1 MTHLFSASRSAF
13 FCVFILLS
21 ALTAANLPT
30 TAHAQENQA
39 IGRVVTSTG
48 SVTARDLNGAIRAL
62 SRRSDIFVGD
72 TVITGPNGF
81 AQLRMVDSA
90 QISFK
95 ADTEFTFSV
104 YNSDGPG
111 GAADNAVMEMVRGGF
126 RTISGTIGEDQGDD
140 YQVTTQFANIGI
152 RGTTHEA
159 VIDAGALLTGVYDGG
174 TTIANAQGSINT
186 GENANFDYSQTFPGQ
201 PPQGLLQQPA
211 QLGQI
216 NLNQNAGADGDD
228 DDDADAGDEGD
239 AGEDGNDGADDNDGN
254 DDNGGLAD
262 ADDEEAAARP
272 IGDQDGNDNNDDGP
286 GLIGGNRGN
295 ELANVDPADDTD
307 TTRIVDLNP
316 AVNIRDEDDFVRA
329 GVGNIENDEE
339 ENTNVLSAADIAST
353 SERIGFILSR
363 NISPGAIFPGNVTTL
378 ESGQQVLLIG
388 NDLTTPRNVDSSP
401 NFIFRGDGDFLEFID
416 GNIVDAAR
424 GENPYNFQ
432 AGLWGSA
439 DNPVSLFTDYTDN
452 TNFDTYQD
460 PFIVVSVE
468 PAPLASLTGEV
479 VYMSNFERILGG
491 SSLGGGISDFFTAF
505 EVDFSAG
512 LINEGTMD
520 FCIGGNGFCND
531 AGSQQW
537 EFDFSGTVRD
547 GFVVAS
553 PDSATGRINGQRA
566 SIYGLIEGVFTG
578 NNGEAFLG
586 GFNLFYDPDLDEF
599 LGEGDNFQAV
609 AVGLPE
615 TLVDG
620 IFLLEQERRATR
632 EDIESLDDDA
642 FLVQEGYA
650 RIFLG
655 YSRPTSL
662 DLASYDNSIFFVD
675 SRSRPRIA
683 LVDPDFD
690 VDITRIDENLPGPL
704 SNFFDVN
711 WERWDGPL
719 LTYTDNLDTT
729 EFTDGANDQ
738 IHDIAYFARF
748 EDAHL
753 QDVTGHYDQVLG
765 FVGENGEGT
774 AISMLSMEFDINFS
788 GNLQNIT
795 NGRLEI
801 ETHYNE
807 GWLVFFEGDLI
818 DNIVEFDLLASGTSE
833 NTGIYDSDGL
843 LVGGIDT
850 SDSNMQGV
858 IVSGR
863 DFEGGEN
870 PALLSSFYFRED
882 SNDPNRARLSGLAL
896 VGRDDIS
903 FVDIGLSGLL
913 SDEQL
918 FAATTADNNGYTGMI
933 NIPGMQQ
940 NQILETGLG
949 LDFESVES
957 DLIDVFFMDLEG
969 DPSYNDYAAVFEL
982 NQSFSEFG
990 SGNIF
995 SSSNANYFLQ
1005 MAAWNDANGMGDLTK
1020 FATMSGENFFDEEN
1034 FNTPV
1039 FWNNFSP
1046 TEFSTS
1052 LNGRFSTVLEAFGII
1067 NYDNQGAGTSFVKP
1081 IDQFSMEFDVDFGSG
1096 FISNGNMHS
1105 SVQADD
1111 FQTSGI
1117 EYNWMTYFNGVISG
1131 GETTLTPS
1139 SVSFV
1144 KTVNGDSV
1152 ASYDASYGMNNEIIA
1167 DFTGDTDTPIL
1178 TGSYFFDHLELSP
1191 STFYAAAAGNF
1202 ATTGIVDA
1210 RLSTTE
1216 MFQMEHHV
1224 GMIID
1229 GAHIDGGGNLVPG
1242 SISFGLASHPAYSG
1256 GTSPVFGI
1264 NDRGMQVFEGVD
1276 LALDQPF
1283 DEVLTGT
1290 SSANVLGAEL
1300 EVIDSE
1306 ADLNYQ
1312 IALGY
1317 WDSGD
1322 MTVMHNQLDNMQT
1335 SSLDQEIF
1343 WANVIPAD
1351 ISELTG
1357 TNTFTSTGD
1366 YIGNGS
1372 SGQVNN
1378 LSMSFMVNFDT
1389 STISGGSLNIG
1400 DMYSDEWNV
1409 AFSGGNINGSLVQF
1423 TGITGN
1429 YLEFSSP
1436 VCSNC
1441 VTGQIGGIFA
1451 EDVTGEPT
1459 GFAAGF
1465 TLNNS
1470 LGTTLEDFV
1479 QGAAILTSDA
1489 L

>member
-1 MTHLFSASRSAF
+1 MTHLFPASRSAF

-21 ALTAANLPT
+21 ALTASNLPGT
-30 TAHAQENQA
+30 VQAQENQA

-95 ADTEFTFSV
+95 ADTEFTFSA

-140 YQVTTQFANIGI
+140 YQITTQFANIGI

-174 TTIANAQGSINT
+174 TTIANAQGSLNT

-201 PPQGLLQQPA
+201 APQGLLQQPT

-216 NLNQNAGADGDD
+216 NLNQGAGADD
-228 DDDADAGDEGD
+228 DDD
-239 AGEDGNDGADDNDGN
+239 DGNNDAADDDANDAADENDDGNADDDNDG
-254 DDNGGLAD
+254 NGGLAD
-262 ADDEEAAARP
+262 ADDEDAAARP
-272 IGDQDGNDNNDDGP
+272 IGNQDGDNNNDDGP

-307 TTRIVDLNP
+307 TTRIVDINP

-329 GVGNIENDEE
+329 GVGDIENDEE
-339 ENTNVLSAADIAST
+339 ENTNVLSDADIAST

-388 NDLTTPRNVDSSP
+388 NDLSTPRNVDSSP
-401 NFIFRGDGDFLEFID
+401 NFIFQGGGTFLEFID

-424 GENPYNFQ
+424 GENPYNFE

-460 PFIVVSVE
+460 PFIIVSVE
-468 PAPLASLTGEV
+468 PAPLASLSGEV

-520 FCIGGNGFCND
+520 FCIGGNGFCNNE
-531 AGSQQW
+531 GSQRW
-537 EFDFSGTVRD
+537 EFDYSGTVRE

-632 EDIESLDDDA
+632 EEIESLDDDA

-662 DLASYDNSIFFVD
+662 DLENYDNSIFFVD

-683 LVDPDFD
+683 LRDPGLE
-690 VDITRIDENLPGPL
+690 VDISRVNDNLEDPI
-704 SNFFDVN
+704 SKFFDVN

-738 IHDIAYFARF
+738 VHDIAYFARF
-748 EDAHL
+748 NDASHL
-753 QDVTGHYDQVLG
+753 YDVTGHYDQVLG
-765 FVGENGEGT
+765 FVGENDEGT

-801 ETHYNE
+801 ETDYNE

-818 DNIVEFDLLASGTSE
+818 DNIVEFDLLASGASE

-843 LVGGIDT
+843 LVGGIDID
-850 SDSNMQGV
+850 DSNMQGA

-863 DFEGGEN
+863 DFEGVEN

-882 SNDPNRARLSGLAL
+882 SNDANRARLSGLAL
-896 VGRDDIS
+896 VGRDDID
-903 FVDIGLSGLL
+903 FVDIALSGIL
-913 SDEQL
+913 SGEQFL
-918 FAATTADNNGYTGMI
+918 SALTAENENYVGMI
-933 NIPGMQQ
+933 NVPINSSSDP
-940 NQILETGLG
+940 ILETVLG
-949 LDFESVES
+949 LDFNSVEN
-957 DLIDVFFMDLEG
+957 DLIDIFFLDAEAPG
-969 DPSYNDYAAVFEL
+969 GYDDYLAVFEF
-982 NQSFSEFG
+982 NQSFSEFDQT
-990 SGNIF
+990 F
-995 SSSNANYFLQ
+995 SLDNENFFLQ
-1005 MAAWNDANGMGDLTK
+1005 MAAWNEPNAEGDFTK
-1020 FATMSGENFFDEEN
+1020 LGVMNDESFISDGIFEDMA
-1034 FNTPV
+1034 
-1039 FWNNFSP
+1039 FWNNFSLTAFP
-1046 TEFSTS
+1046 TNLE
-1052 LNGRFSTVLEAFGII
+1052 GHFSTVLAAFGNILYE
-1067 NYDNQGAGTSFVKP
+1067 NAGTSTSFVSP
-1081 IDQFSMEFDVDFGSG
+1081 IDEFSMSFDVDFGSG
-1096 FISNGNMHS
+1096 DIMNGSLFS
-1105 SVQADD
+1105 SADAGAGV
-1111 FQTSGI
+1111 T
-1117 EYNWMTYFNGVISG
+1117 YNWMASFDGTITGGDPELDLIYAKFFEALNGSPGPYYDAVSS
-1131 GETTLTPS
+1131 TPS
-1139 SVSFV
+1139 PAMSSA
-1144 KTVNGDSV
+1144 D
-1152 ASYDASYGMNNEIIA
+1152 IIA

-1178 TGSYFFDHLELSP
+1178 TGSYRFDFADLSGSPFF
-1191 STFYAAAAGNF
+1191 AAAVGNF
-1202 ATTGIVDA
+1202 ATSGAVDTRIA
-1210 RLSTTE
+1210 YDELAIMQDTVTLLVS
-1216 MFQMEHHV
+1216 
-1224 GMIID
+1224 GND
-1229 GAHIDGGGNLVPG
+1229 DSGGTLVPG
-1242 SISFGLASHPAYSG
+1242 SISFGAAGSNFSLGFSPAIG
-1256 GTSPVFGI
+1256 V
-1264 NDRGMQVFEGVD
+1264 NDLNEQTLNSVD
-1276 LALDQPF
+1276 LSSPF
-1283 DEVLTGT
+1283 DDILVASSTATTLGAATNVLTGDAA
-1290 SSANVLGAEL
+1290 S
-1300 EVIDSE
+1300 
-1306 ADLNYQ
+1306 
-1312 IALGY
+1312 LGY
-1317 WDSGD
+1317 WESSN
-1322 MTVMHNQLDNMQT
+1322 MTVYHNQLDATDT
-1335 SSLDQEIF
+1335 SSLDEDIF
-1343 WANVIPAD
+1343 WANVIPVD
-1351 ISELTG
+1351 ISDMTG
-1357 TNTFTSTGD
+1357 SASYSQTGEFVG
-1366 YIGNGS
+1366 YS
-1372 SGQVNN
+1372 SYSDEGISG
-1378 LSMSFMVNFDT
+1378 LSMSFDMDFDT
-1389 STISGGSLNIG
+1389 GTISNGLLDISNSF
-1400 DMYSDEWNV
+1400 DTWDV
-1409 AFSGGNINGSLVQF
+1409 AFSGGNINGSFVEF
-1423 TGITGN
+1423 TGIQGDFYGYGDSCT
-1429 YLEFSSP
+1429 
-1436 VCSNC
+1436 NC
-1441 VTGQIGGIFA
+1441 VTGDIGGVFT
-1451 EDVTGEPT
+1451 EDMYGDPY

-1465 TLNNS
+1465 SLNN
-1470 LGTTLEDFV
+1470 TLEPGFQDFV
-1479 QGAAILTSDA
+1479 EGVAELSGGGI
-1489 L
+1489 